1 MRYLAKKAGK
11 YGKSDV
17 EAAQIDLLHD
27 GMVDQRDKML
37 KIVFTKGDFVRNLY
51 ILCSANS

>member
-37 KIVFTKGDFVRNLY
+37 KIVFTKGDFVRNL
-51 ILCSANS
+51 